1 MACKIITL
9 YNHKG
14 GVSKT
19 TTTFNMAH
27 LLAENGHKVLVVD
40 ADPQCNLTEL
50 LLAKLIEEIDL
61 KQLATENDYEL
72 PGTSLLQLMQP
83 RISGERPDVDIDDV
97 ENIFI
102 AENLYLLRGDVSL
115 SEIEEALAEAH
126 IQRFSN
132 KTHEKKTYVALG
144 AFLRRYGQAH
154 EFDYILLDVGPSSG
168 ALTRACFLICDGFF
182 VPTVPD
188 RFNVQAIR
196 TLAAILDRWMS
207 EHEQIYSNFVVLGLP
222 IEVGKPIFLG
232 IILQNY
238 KLYRGEPR
246 KGYQFWIKKIPAVF
260 QEKLLPVLAKHSLEG
275 RDLTNNL
282 TEENCIAANIP
293 DFQSLAPLL
302 QEAGKPVFAITA
314 EDTKVI
320 NDGSPYAGNVWTQ
333 AQERMAGYKYSLQ
346 QLCDLAG
353 GIKS

>member
-1 MACKIITL
+1 MTCKIITL

-27 LLAENGHKVLVVD
+27 LFAENGKRVLVVD

-50 LLAKLIEEIDL
+50 LLSKLIEEIDV
-61 KQLATENDYEL
+61 KQEASEADADL
-72 PGTSLLQLMQP
+72 PGTSLLQLMHP
-83 RISGERPDVDIDDV
+83 RISGERPDVDIADV
-97 ENIFI
+97 KNIFI
-102 AENLYLLRGDVSL
+102 TDNLYLLRGDVAL

-132 KTHEKKTYVALG
+132 KTHEKKTHVALG
-144 AFLRRYGQAH
+144 AFLRKYG
-154 EFDYILLDVGPSSG
+154 EENNFDYILLDVGPSSG

-207 EHEQIYSNFVVLGLP
+207 EHEQIYKNFKELGLP
-222 IEVGKPIFLG
+222 VELGKLIFLG

-246 KGYQFWIKKIPAVF
+246 KGYKFWIKKIPIVF
-260 QEKLLPVLAKHSLEG
+260 HDKLLLVLSKHSIEG
-275 RDLTNNL
+275 RDLTRGL
-282 TEENCIAANIP
+282 TQESCIAANIP

-302 QEAGKPVFAITA
+302 Q
-314 EDTKVI
+314 
-320 NDGSPYAGNVWTQ
+320 GN
-333 AQERMAGYKYSLQ
+333 YPPP
-346 QLCDLAG
+346 
-353 GIKS
+353 

>member
-1 MACKIITL
+1 
-9 YNHKG
+9 
-14 GVSKT
+14 
-19 TTTFNMAH
+19 MAH

-50 LLAKLIEEIDL
+50 LLSKLIEEIDI
-61 KQLATENDYEL
+61 KQEANESDADL
-72 PGTSLLQLMQP
+72 PGTSLLQLMHP
-83 RISGERPDVDIDDV
+83 RISGERPDVDIADV

-102 AENLYLLRGDVSL
+102 TKNLYLLRGDVAL

-144 AFLRRYGQAH
+144 AFLRKYG
-154 EFDYILLDVGPSSG
+154 EENNFDYILLDVGPSSG

-207 EHEQIYSNFVVLGLP
+207 EHEQIYKNFKDLGLP
-222 IEVGKPIFLG
+222 VGLGKPIFLG

-246 KGYQFWIKKIPAVF
+246 KGYKFWIKKIPKVF
-260 QEKLLPVLAKHSLEG
+260 QEKLLPVLSKHSIEG
-275 RDLTNNL
+275 RDLTREL
-282 TEENCIAANIP
+282 TQENCIAANIP

-314 EDTKVI
+314 EDTKII
-320 NDGSPYAGNVWTQ
+320 NDGAPYAGKVWTQ
-333 AQERMAGYKYSLQ
+333 AQERMDGYKASLQ
-346 QLCDLAG
+346 ELCNIAG
-353 GIKS
+353 GVY